1 MPARSTAKARPCITC
16 VGTYGDRVHRGGL
29 YIYSIRRNGERVAT
43 LALYRANRRAYP
55 EQIRGPCNT
64 DPPKPIV
71 AMLHRWLSAQKQL
84 SPPESLY
91 L

>member
-1 MPARSTAKARPCITC
+1 MRHC
-16 VGTYGDRVHRGGL
+16 VGTYGDQVRRGDL

-43 LALYRANRRAYP
+43 LALRRDNGRAYL

-71 AMLHRWLSAQKQL
+71 PTVQRWLCAHKPLPPRGVLPATDAEWSAA
-84 SPPESLY
+84 
-91 L
+91 

>member
-1 MPARSTAKARPCITC
+1 MHHC
-16 VGTYGDRVHRGGL
+16 VGTYGDEVQRGNF

-43 LALYRANRRAYP
+43 LALRRGNGQAYL

-71 AMLHRWLSAQKQL
+71 ATVLRWLCAHKPLLPRGVLPATDAEWSAA
-84 SPPESLY
+84 
-91 L
+91 